1 MNRKDRSKE
10 GTSRAWLLGLA
21 LLAPACAALAQT
33 SNSQTTPSRSSDQ
46 SSDQLQEVVV
56 TGIRYSLSKALQI
69 KRNAVQDVQ
78 VISADDIGKLPD
90 KNVAD
95 AVQRLPGIDTASA
108 AGGEGGFDENDRVA
122 IRGTSPSLTQT
133 TINGHAV
140 ASGDWFITDQYS
152 LVGRSVSYTLLP
164 SETVSSVVVY
174 KTQTADMTEGGV
186 AGDVNLQT
194 IKPLDLKKDFT
205 AEAFLGGEYGDLAGK
220 ASPQGNALLAWKND
234 GGSFGVLAQGFYE
247 ERKIQRDGQEFLGY
261 NTIPGTITKSAGATV
276 PNPFVAND
284 PALIGAAIPSEIG
297 SALFQQTRKREGG
310 LFDVEFAPNDK
321 LSLDLNG
328 FYSDLKADNY
338 NTNYMAFLVE
348 QSNDNYVAPT
358 TATVQNGTVVAASW
372 PAGTANTIVY
382 DEISRPGAEARTWY
396 LDLDGKYAVTDNF
409 TVTSQLGYTQGLGNT
424 PSQPAYEACQS
435 GALSYQMNG
444 LNGPATVTFGGSG
457 SPTGAAPASTCWAW
471 NDIAKA
477 TDSETYGQL
486 DGLLK
491 LADDGIFQSVKFG
504 ARYAE
509 HGHVVNFP
517 EDGGCLSSCWST
529 FPNYTGGLYPSS
541 YPGGLGSGPLTD
553 IWMLSQSAIA
563 DYVADNVSTGPSRLY
578 WQGESY
584 VRESDWAAY
593 GMANIGGTGWAGN
606 FGVRAV
612 YTHELSVVNLPG
624 GTNPITTSAFG
635 PYTPSPFNNNYI
647 DILPSASLKFD
658 LSKDLVLRFS
668 AAETM
673 ARPDYSALGGAIS
686 TTDLNW
692 VGSGGNPNLKPIR
705 SANYDS
711 TIEWYFGSQSL
722 LAASLFY
729 MDFSSYVDYGTST
742 EVLYNQQY
750 KEFGA
755 YTITSPFNTTAQD
768 QGFELQYEQPIW
780 KGFGVQ
786 ANYTHATGS
795 TAADSALVGMSNETY
810 NVVGYWENKLLSVRL
825 AYTYRSHFLVG
836 LDRSYAE
843 NQDDY
848 GSLDASVN
856 VNITDNISLS
866 FDAMNLTDEILK
878 YYGNNTS
885 QPRAFYDNG
894 RQYYAG
900 VHLKL

>member
-10 GTSRAWLLGLA
+10 GTTRAWLYGLA
-21 LLAPACAALAQT
+21 LLAPASAALAQT
-33 SNSQTTPSRSSDQ
+33 SNSQTTPGQSSAQ

-56 TGIRYSLSKALQI
+56 TGIRYSLSKALEM
-69 KRNAVQDVQ
+69 KRDSVQDVQ
-78 VISADDIGKLPD
+78 VISASDIGKLPD

-95 AVQRLPGIDTASA
+95 AVQRLPGVDTTSA

-164 SETVSSVVVY
+164 SETVGSVMVY

-186 AGDVNLQT
+186 AGDVDLRT
-194 IKPLDLKKDFT
+194 IKPLDLKQNFT
-205 AEAFLGGEYGDLAGK
+205 AEAFAGAEYGDLAGQ
-220 ASPQGNALLAWKND
+220 ASPQANAMLAWKND
-234 GGSFGVLAQGFYE
+234 GSSFGVLAQGFYE

-261 NTIPGTITKSAGATV
+261 DTIPATITNSAGATV
-276 PNPFVAND
+276 PNPFIAND
-284 PALIGAAIPSEIG
+284 PALAGAAIPSEIG

-310 LFDVEFAPNDK
+310 LIDVEFAPTDR
-321 LSLDLNG
+321 LTFDLNG
-328 FYSDLKADNY
+328 FYSDLKADNQ
-338 NTNYMAFLVE
+338 NRNYMTFLVE
-348 QSNDNYVAPT
+348 QLNNGVAPSS
-358 TATVQNGTVVAASW
+358 ATIQNGTVVAASW
-372 PAGTANTIVY
+372 PAGTANSIVY
-382 DEISRPGAEARTWY
+382 DEIMRPGAEARTWY
-396 LDLDGKYAVTDNF
+396 LDLDGKYQLTDNLTF
-409 TVTSQLGYTQGLGNT
+409 TSQLGYTQGMGNT

-444 LNGPATVTFGGSG
+444 TNGPATVTFAGSG
-457 SPTGAAPASTCWAW
+457 SPAGSGICWGW
-471 NDIAKA
+471 NDITKA

-486 DGLLK
+486 DGTLK
-491 LADDGIFQSVKFG
+491 LDDAGVFQSIKAG

-509 HGHVVNFP
+509 HGHVVTFP
-517 EDGGCLSSCWST
+517 EDGGCCNDWSALPT
-529 FPNYTGGLYPSS
+529 YTGGMYPSS
-541 YPGGLGSGPLTD
+541 YPGGLGSGPLTN
-553 IWMLSQSAIA
+553 IWEYSPAAIA
-563 DYVADNVSTGPSRLY
+563 AFVASQVSTGPARLY
-578 WQGESY
+578 WPGESY

-593 GMANIGGTGWAGN
+593 AMANVGGSGWAGN

-624 GTNPITTSAFG
+624 GTDPITTSAFG
-635 PYTPSPFNNNYI
+635 PYTPSPYNNNYI
-647 DILPSASLKFD
+647 DILPSANLKFD
-658 LSKDLVLRFS
+658 LNKDLVLRFS

-673 ARPDYSALGGAIS
+673 ARPDYSAIGGAIS

-705 SANYDS
+705 SANYDA
-711 TIEWYFGSQSL
+711 TIEWYFAPQSL

-755 YTITSPFNTTAQD
+755 YTITSPYNTTAQD
-768 QGFELQYEQPIW
+768 QGFELQYEQPLW

-795 TAADSALVGMSNETY
+795 TAADSPLVGMSNQTY
-810 NVVGYWENKLLSVRL
+810 NLTGYWENKLLSVRL

-856 VNITDNISLS
+856 FNITDNISLS
-866 FDAMNLTDEILK
+866 FDALNLTDEILK

-900 VHLKL
+900 VHVKL